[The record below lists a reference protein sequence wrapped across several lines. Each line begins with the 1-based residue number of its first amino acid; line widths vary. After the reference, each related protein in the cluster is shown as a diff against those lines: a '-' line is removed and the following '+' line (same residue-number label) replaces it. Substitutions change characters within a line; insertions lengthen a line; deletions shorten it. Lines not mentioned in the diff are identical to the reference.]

1 MELSESSPLEFMEII
16 YEGLDKIPHPGDNT
30 TLSKPID
37 IDPVAEVLSD
47 NKTFNY
53 AYIGSLTQPPCTE
66 GVSWVIPTTTFP
78 ITICQFNALKKVL
91 RFNSRYTQNTLKD
104 GNLLQI
110 GCGH

>member
-30 TLSKPID
+30 TLPKPID

-47 NKTFNY
+47 NKTSNY